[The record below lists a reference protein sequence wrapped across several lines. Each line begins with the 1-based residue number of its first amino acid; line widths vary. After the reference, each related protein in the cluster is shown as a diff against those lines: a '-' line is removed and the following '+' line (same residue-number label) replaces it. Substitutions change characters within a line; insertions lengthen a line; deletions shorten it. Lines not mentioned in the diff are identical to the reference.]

1 MLHAAAMLVGLFLLE
16 LLATQHW
23 SSSYEIVIAVVIA
36 AACVGA
42 AMRLGG
48 VGRNPFSHAAPF
60 LRLVLARSGAVAR
73 GSLTVVRAAVAA
85 DVTVKPAL
93 VRIKTRSAEPLAT
106 AAVADLISAVPGM
119 VVVETDDDG
128 LLVHVI
134 NEDAVDA
141 ADLGALEASVL
152 ASLQARSAA

>member
-1 MLHAAAMLVGLFLLE
+1 
-16 LLATQHW
+16 
-23 SSSYEIVIAVVIA
+23 
-36 AACVGA
+36 
-42 AMRLGG
+42 
-48 VGRNPFSHAAPF
+48 
-60 LRLVLARSGAVAR
+60 
-73 GSLTVVRAAVAA
+73 VVRAAVAA

-93 VRIKTRSAEPLAT
+93 VRIKTRSAEPFAA

-134 NEDAVDA
+134 NEDKVDA
-141 ADLGALEASVL
+141 ADLGALEAGVL